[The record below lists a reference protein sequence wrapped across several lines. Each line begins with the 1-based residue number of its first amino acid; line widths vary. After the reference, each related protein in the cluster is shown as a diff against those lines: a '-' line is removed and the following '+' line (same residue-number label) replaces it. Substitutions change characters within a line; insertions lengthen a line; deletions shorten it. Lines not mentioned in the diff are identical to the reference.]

1 MKHIPYRVSAAL
13 GMALAT
19 LGGGGALLA
28 QPLTKVDIAPPFQF
42 VEPGSYTTGVGDAFT
57 IMGWGTPF
65 YSNMRFSVDNPDGDQ
80 NSTGDVMTFAHEEIN
95 GDFDKRVRITSI
107 QNAAFPTDA
116 WARGGLM
123 VRTGTNHFKASLHIV
138 AGNPTAGGGAN
149 SVQFAGRPL
158 DGQDYTIFGR
168 SYSGVAAN
176 LPNQWLRLR
185 RVGDYFSAYV
195 GTNGTSWTL
204 IGERYQEWPE
214 KVYVG
219 AYASAGTEGTQ
230 AAVGF
235 ATYGTVPV
243 NDITPPRLVSAGTID
258 KKLVGV
264 KFSEPVKFST
274 AKNKANYRLSQ
285 GTINNILSGISGDAV
300 YLEVSG
306 LTDDNFS
313 VTITGGIQDT
323 AGNLIAANSVAQARA
338 LNWNSI
344 DLGRIQN
351 PNNRP
356 TPGDDPYRVG
366 RAVAI
371 SSDENPEVEVVAGGS
386 NAWDPGDYI
395 HYLYRTTPLSGNFDV
410 TIAVSRYDRSARQ
423 GGYSNSGLMLRARP
437 YRAGMEFT
445 TDGTKVPMVANTTYL
460 ENSAPNRGAIPL
472 WRLAEGGGY
481 GNGNAGFSWSTI
493 IGGIKGYYS
502 GLRGLDASGRIDP
515 QSSPNSARY
524 LRIKREGTVYFFYAS
539 WDGVDW
545 AQVDRRDLPALP
557 NELLLGFS
565 SMTDSGAF
573 PPPFSAYGN
582 NGHMMD
588 PNDPLN
594 PQNPAIDP
602 PAPGGRSYMNES
614 NYAAQRIKVFPNGVK
629 TPLPVA
635 FETANI
641 RAADSLALDGTFTGT
656 GTYSFNLSG
665 GGTGYARNLPA
676 PEDGS
681 TGGDEMNFAYEE
693 VTGDFDQQVRITA
706 ITSQFFNMFD
716 GSPYVPFE
724 GEPTPVDNWAR
735 GGLMVRASTNTYSAL
750 LKMTAGNPAGANAV
764 QVLGR
769 GLDAQRYTLFSRSY
783 PGVTNA
789 IPNLWMRIQRTGNAF
804 SFYLSSD
811 GVNWSLVA
819 QRYQEM
825 PATLLLGTYA
835 AGAMDPNDFT
845 NNPLQLLSRTTVRYA
860 DYKKVDLG
868 DLVPPALL
876 SAGTLDKKTVGV
888 KFSEQVD
895 SATAAVASNYT
906 LSQGTVSSVKIGIG
920 GDTAY
925 LTVNGLTSD
934 TFTVTVNGV
943 KDHAGNAIAANSS
956 VGAKAIG
963 YVSQDLGSI
972 QNPNA
977 RPTPGDDPYRVG
989 QAVAISSDANPEVE
1003 IIGGGSNA
1011 WDPGDYVHYLYR
1023 STPLVGDFDVSVAVS
1038 RYDRSANQGGYSNS
1052 GLMLRASPYLA
1063 GLEYTTAGTKVPMVA
1078 NTTYLEN
1085 SGPGRGAI
1093 PLWRETEGGG
1103 YGYGNAGFSWTT
1115 LIGGIKGYYTGLRSV
1130 DATGAVDVESAPAS
1144 ARFLRIKRVGNEF
1157 TFFASWDG
1165 STWETVDTRTLD
1177 LPNTLLYGF
1186 STMTD
1191 SGASAPPASAYGA
1204 NGHTIDPQDPLNP
1217 YNPLIDPPVP
1227 GGRSF
1232 MNESNYAAQRIRL
1245 FPNGVVLG
1253 PPGPLTISNTGG
1265 SVTISWPGTGT
1276 LQAAPTV
1283 NGPWTPVANQTNP
1296 YPVTPSGGHTFY
1308 RLAR

>member
-1 MKHIPYRVSAAL
+1 MKHIACRSNAAL
-13 GMALAT
+13 GMAFAM
-19 LGGGGALLA
+19 LGGGGALA

-42 VEPGSYTTGVGDAFT
+42 VEAGSYSPGVGDAFT
-57 IMGWGTPF
+57 IAGWGTPF

-80 NSTGDVMTFAHEEIN
+80 NSTGDVMTFAHQEIN

-138 AGNPTAGGGAN
+138 AGNPTTGGGAN

-230 AAVGF
+230 ASVGF
-235 ATYGTVPV
+235 ATYGNVPV

-274 AKNKANYRLSQ
+274 AKDKANYRLSQ

-445 TDGTKVPMVANTTYL
+445 TEGTKVPMVANTTYL

-472 WRLAEGGGY
+472 WRNTEGGGY
-481 GNGNAGFSWSTI
+481 GNGNAGFSWTTI
-493 IGGIKGYYS
+493 IGGIKGYYN

-515 QSSPNSARY
+515 QSSPTSARY

-565 SMTDSGAF
+565 SMTDSGASA
-573 PPPFSAYGN
+573 PPFSAYGN

-594 PQNPAIDP
+594 PQNPAINP

-635 FETANI
+635 FETENI

-665 GGTGYARNLPA
+665 GGTGFARNLPSPA
-676 PEDGS
+676 DGS

-693 VTGDFDQQVRITA
+693 VTGDFDQQVRITS
-706 ITSQFFNMFD
+706 ITSEFFNLFD

-724 GEPTPVDNWAR
+724 GEPTPLDNWAR

-750 LKMTAGNPAGANAV
+750 LKITAGNPAGANAV

-789 IPNLWMRIQRTGNAF
+789 IPNLWMRLQRTGNAF
-804 SFYLSSD
+804 SFYLSAD

-825 PATLLLGTYA
+825 PATLLLGAYA
-835 AGAMDPNDFT
+835 AGSMDPNDFT

-876 SAGTLDKKTVGV
+876 SAGTIDKKTVGV
-888 KFSEQVD
+888 KFSEQVN
-895 SATAAVASNYT
+895 SATAGLASSYT

-925 LTVNGLTSD
+925 LAVNGLTSD

-943 KDHAGNAIAANSS
+943 KDHAGNMIAANSS
-956 VGAKAIG
+956 VSAKAIG

-989 QAVAISSDANPEVE
+989 QAVAISSDATPEVE

-1023 STPLVGDFDVSVAVS
+1023 STPLVGDFDVSVAVN

-1052 GLMLRASPYLA
+1052 GLMLRASPYLP

-1085 SGPGRGAI
+1085 SGPGRGSI

-1115 LIGGIKGYYTGLRSV
+1115 LIGGVKGYYTGLRAT
-1130 DATGAVDVESAPAS
+1130 DASGAVDVESAPSS
-1144 ARFLRIKRVGNEF
+1144 ARFLRIKRVGDEF
-1157 TFFASWDG
+1157 TFYASWDG
-1165 STWETVDTRTLD
+1165 TTWEVVDTRTLA

-1191 SGASAPPASAYGA
+1191 SGASAPPASAYGL

-1217 YNPLIDPPVP
+1217 YNPLIDPPI
-1227 GGRSF
+1227 GDGRSF
-1232 MNESNYAAQRIRL
+1232 MNESNYAAQRVRL

-1253 PPGPLTISNTGG
+1253 PPGPLSISNASG
-1265 SVTISWPGTGT
+1265 SILVSWPGTGT
-1276 LQAAPTV
+1276 LQAAPSV
-1283 NGPWTPVANQTNP
+1283 DGPWTAVANQTNP
-1296 YPVTPSGGHTFY
+1296 YPVTPSGGQTFY